1 MHEHHLTSG
10 PFHRRVTRAA
20 AVLALT
26 AMACWWGAPVRGASP
41 AEAPVVGQREVLTL
55 ISGTVSVKTKGSQ
68 AFAPLVGTLA
78 VPDGSEVETTQ
89 GKVRVTVGSLEA
101 GQTLTALAYGGR
113 FVLHQEAC
121 PPAKTSFK
129 LSAPLPGCETSRRRR
144 GHRARVAS
152 PQGGPRG
159 KAKGA
164 KTRQVFVHD
173 QAAGEHFE
181 TDARHVIAGA
191 RGTQWLTRDE
201 CRRSEVRVSEGVV
214 IVHDLIRGTTTA
226 VTAGHR
232 YVAAV
237 QAREGQA
244 LVPPL
249 GDVYTGVTGG
259 SSSAFGREVGKYPA
273 VFGYFATWNGSLS
286 APISEARFNHERLLL
301 HISTDRGYG
310 TGAGEE
316 ISPGAIAQGEG
327 DEYLLGLAQALTRAG
342 EPAYIALLPEMNQ
355 ANNAYSAFNPDGSS
369 RGGAHSTNAYRQAWR
384 RSVLILRG
392 GSVAKIDS
400 RLHALGLPAV
410 QTSEQTLPQPRISF
424 LWAPQTAG
432 TPDIPANGPA
442 AYYPGSAYVDIVGTD
457 FYSAFPNF
465 AGLAS
470 LYAEYHTKPF
480 GFNEWAMWKSG
491 SPSFVSQ
498 LFAFVHSHKRI
509 ALMVYNQ
516 GLNPTGPFHLEH
528 FPEAKN
534 AIRRQLASPRFLSQT
549 PESPLKADGEF
560 SGPHPEEPLQ
570 PSSPR
575 RRR

>member
-1 MHEHHLTSG
+1 VETSDG
-10 PFHRRVTRAA
+10 KVQVT
-20 AVLALT
+20 V
-26 AMACWWGAPVRGASP
+26 ASP
-41 AEAPVVGQREVLTL
+41 Q
-55 ISGTVSVKTKGSQ
+55 
-68 AFAPLVGTLA
+68 
-78 VPDGSEVETTQ
+78 
-89 GKVRVTVGSLEA
+89 A
-101 GQTLTALAYGGR
+101 GQTLSALAYGGR
-113 FVLHQEAC
+113 FVLHQQASS
-121 PPAKTSFK
+121 PAKTSFK
-129 LSAPLPGCETSRRRR
+129 LSAPLTGCATSHKR
-144 GHRARVAS
+144 GRKARVAS
-152 PQGGPRG
+152 PQGPHG
-159 KAKGA
+159 KAKP

-214 IVHDLIRGTTTA
+214 IVRDLIRGTTTA

-237 QAREGQA
+237 EAAEGQA

-249 GDVYTGVTGG
+249 GEVYTGVTGG
-259 SSSAFGREVGKYPA
+259 SSAAFGREVGKYPA
-273 VFGYFATWNGSLS
+273 IFGYFATWNGSLS

-327 DEYLLGLAQALTRAG
+327 DEYLLSLAEALARAG

-355 ANNAYSAFNPDGSS
+355 ANNAYSAFNPDGSARDS
-369 RGGAHSTNAYRQAWR
+369 SHSTNAYRQAWR

-392 GSVAKIDS
+392 GSVAKIDA
-400 RLHALGLPAV
+400 RLHALGLPRV

-432 TPDIPANGPA
+432 TPDTPANEPA

-480 GFNEWAMWKSG
+480 GFNEWAMWKNG
-491 SPSFVSQ
+491 DPGFVSQ
-498 LFAFVHSHKRI
+498 FFAFVHSHKRI

-534 AIRRQLASPRFLSQT
+534 AIRRQLASPRFLSHT
-549 PESPLKADGEF
+549 PETPLKADGEF
-560 SGPHPEEPLQ
+560 TGPRAEEPQQ
-570 PSSPR
+570 PRNPR
-575 RRR
+575 RGR